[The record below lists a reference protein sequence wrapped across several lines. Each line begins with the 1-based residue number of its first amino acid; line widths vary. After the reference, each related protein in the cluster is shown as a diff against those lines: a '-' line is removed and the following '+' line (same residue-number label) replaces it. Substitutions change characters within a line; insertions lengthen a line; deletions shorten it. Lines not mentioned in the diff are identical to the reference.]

1 MKKLLGLLL
10 AWPCLA
16 LAITM
21 AWPVAANASVLDNVD
36 VIGEIEAIGAENN
49 LGNAAANGAASRV
62 MAGLSAELTEDVK
75 ANVQFVYSNLW
86 DGAEQGQN
94 LNDYWR
100 DVYLA
105 EANMVLSNLFDCFEV
120 TVGRQF
126 YGDESSAVMYFGPRH
141 GYMAALTDVTSL
153 DAAKLTY
160 SDDFKSVT
168 LIAGKTQRMNNPS
181 LNPVSSEGATLFGAD
196 IALNLSDLL
205 KAQIYG
211 YALKDNAWIPNG
223 EEYNGFYGAKLSL
236 TPEAGLLSVEYARGH
251 DGNRLIKESHD
262 NPYMVKVDGA
272 LNLEAFTP
280 RAAFIYQKGFVSTFG
295 GYAPGLVFGKTI
307 YGSDPYEALQDARI
321 FNIGVDYAWN
331 KWTFSVDGYAF
342 QDRTAQHEA
351 TLEADLNVNYQHND
365 NVGLFAGIG
374 YAKLGGA
381 SDNAALNVQPDAT
394 VYQAGVNVKF

>member
-10 AWPCLA
+10 VMTL
-16 LAITM
+16 
-21 AWPVAANASVLDNVD
+21 AWPVSANVLDNVD

-94 LNDYWR
+94 LNGYWE

-105 EANMVLSNLFDCFEV
+105 EANIVLSNLFDCFEV

-126 YGDESSAVMYFGPRH
+126 YGDENSAVMYFGPRH
-141 GYMAALTDVTSL
+141 GYMAALTNVTSL

-168 LIAGKTQRMNNPS
+168 LIAGKTQRVTGLKP
-181 LNPVSSEGATLFGAD
+181 SSEGATIFGAD

-211 YALKDNAWIPNG
+211 YALKDNAWIPAG

-236 TPEAGLLSVEYARGH
+236 TPEAGLLSVEYARSH

-262 NPYMVKVDGA
+262 NAYLVKVDGA
-272 LNLEAFTP
+272 LNLDAFTP
-280 RAAFIYQKGFVSTFG
+280 RAAFIYQKGAVSEYG
-295 GYAPGLVFGKTI
+295 AYAPGLVYGKTV
-307 YGSDPYEALQDARI
+307 YGTDPFAALYEARI

-374 YAKLGGA
+374 YAKLGGENG
-381 SDNAALNVQPDAT
+381 DFNQPDAT